1 MDKYE
6 LESGYYYNKHVNNF
20 SMTIIFTSIILLP
33 VLVLLFLILP
43 HESPVKLKGMIEP
56 ISVVETIEIDIKSK
70 IKQKYYF
77 EGQEVKKGQMLA
89 LFEEPT
95 NRIVKIKAKKSGLV
109 HLLNKANRKSE
120 IIEIYPKLEVN
131 KKVKIRAYLPSN
143 DVSLVKKGQDLILT
157 IKQIDTLK
165 TVISGK
171 ISKIGKKPI
180 TIKNKKFYLVEA
192 HTKLSDKQAKII
204 RYGMKGDAIIILKKE
219 NSLYYSINK
228 LLRSE

>member
-77 EGQEVKKGQMLA
+77 EGQEVKKC
-89 LFEEPT
+89 
-95 NRIVKIKAKKSGLV
+95 
-109 HLLNKANRKSE
+109 
-120 IIEIYPKLEVN
+120 
-131 KKVKIRAYLPSN
+131 
-143 DVSLVKKGQDLILT
+143 
-157 IKQIDTLK
+157 
-165 TVISGK
+165 
-171 ISKIGKKPI
+171 
-180 TIKNKKFYLVEA
+180 
-192 HTKLSDKQAKII
+192 
-204 RYGMKGDAIIILKKE
+204 
-219 NSLYYSINK
+219 
-228 LLRSE
+228 